1 MKPETQTPET
11 KAASSHINNPNNP
24 SQPAE
29 QLADALWRIAEGWN
43 DFARTS
49 IAVPLMRALDGI
61 GLQLALTRGRTTV
74 KQYLQYIANAR
85 KGIVPVDFYLQRA
98 ARRGV
103 LEPAQAEQFR
113 AQLIALTQVLD
124 QHAQSIV
131 QATNKKIAEQKQQ
144 PVKQT
149 KPAQKKEEAV
159 TATENTTAH

>member
-11 KAASSHINNPNNP
+11 KAASSHVNNPW
-24 SQPAE
+24 QPAE

-49 IAVPLMRALDGI
+49 LAVPLMRALDDV

-98 ARRGV
+98 AKRGV

-113 AQLIALTQVLD
+113 AQLIALAQMLD

>member
-11 KAASSHINNPNNP
+11 KAASSQVNNPRRL
-24 SQPAE
+24 AE

-49 IAVPLMRALDGI
+49 LAVPLMRALDGI

-74 KQYLQYIANAR
+74 KQYLQYIANAQ

-113 AQLIALTQVLD
+113 AQLIALAQVLD